1 MKETI
6 GWIGVGSMG
15 HRMSR
20 HLAKAGYPLV
30 VADAVST
37 ERAPPGATIAKSN
50 AEVAEKAETVI
61 LSLPDGTVS
70 EAVAR
75 ELVAAKSRRV
85 KTVIDTSTIG
95 IKAAEAVATI
105 LAAAGIELVVAP
117 VSGGTAGADKAA
129 IAIMVACS
137 RDSYERFK
145 PLLGLM
151 GKPFHV
157 GPKPGQ
163 GQAVKILNNFLSAT
177 ALAATSEAIAFGTG
191 QGIEMKTI
199 LDIVNASSG
208 RNSATDDKFPNRI
221 LHGRFDAG
229 FTAKLQLKDIR
240 LYLENARA
248 AGVNDEIAKVVVDV
262 WQRMEAAIPGADIT
276 EMYPYTQKGR
286 RGRFERLTVGAGPAG
301 SQLGRAWRIFY

>member
-1 MKETI
+1 MAETI

-20 HLAKAGYPLV
+20 HLVAAGHAVV

-37 ERAPPGATIAKSN
+37 ERAPPGSTAVASN
-50 AEVAEKAETVI
+50 AEVARRAETVI
-61 LSLPDGTVS
+61 LSLPDGKVS

-75 ELVAAKSRRV
+75 ELVAAPSRRV

-95 IKAAEAVATI
+95 IRAAEAVDEV
-105 LAAAGIELVVAP
+105 LRSAGIEFIDAP
-117 VSGGTAGADKAA
+117 VSGGTAGADKAT
-129 IAIMVACS
+129 IAIMVACPKAAYD
-137 RDSYERFK
+137 RVK
-145 PLLGLM
+145 ALLALM

-177 ALAATSEAIAFGTG
+177 ALAATSEAVAFGTK
-191 QGIEMKTI
+191 QGIDMKVI

-208 RNSATDDKFPNRI
+208 RNSATEDKFLNRI
-221 LHGRFDAG
+221 LHGRYDAG

-240 LYLENARA
+240 LYLENAQA
-248 AGVNDEIAKVVVDV
+248 AGISDEIARPVVALWSELDAD
-262 WQRMEAAIPGADIT
+262 MPGADIT
-276 EMYPYTQKGR
+276 QMYPYTVKGR
-286 RGRFERLTVGAGPAG
+286 RRGKR
-301 SQLGRAWRIFY
+301 S

>member
-30 VADAVST
+30 MADAVST
-37 ERAPPGATIAKSN
+37 ARAPEGATIAKSN
-50 AEVAEKAETVI
+50 AEVAGGADTII
-61 LSLPDGTVS
+61 LSLPDGAVS

-75 ELVAAKSRRV
+75 EIAAAKPRRV

-95 IKAAEAVATI
+95 IKAAEAVAA
-105 LAAAGIELVVAP
+105 LLQKAGIEFVDAP
-117 VSGGTAGADKAA
+117 VSGGTAGADKAT
-129 IAIMVACS
+129 IAIMVACPKEA
-137 RDSYERFK
+137 YGRFQ
-145 PLLGLM
+145 PLLALM

-177 ALAATSEAIAFGTG
+177 ALAATSEAIAFGTK

-221 LHGRFDAG
+221 LHGRYDAG

-248 AGVNDEIAKVVVDV
+248 AGIADEVATTVVDV
-262 WQRMEAAIPGADIT
+262 WQRMEAALPGSDIT
-276 EMYPYTQKGR
+276 EMYPFTQKGR
-286 RGRFERLTVGAGPAG
+286 HGRR
-301 SQLGRAWRIFY
+301 

>member
-6 GWIGVGSMG
+6 GWIGIGSMG

-30 VADAVST
+30 MADAVST
-37 ERAPPGATIAKSN
+37 ERAPEGAKIAKSN
-50 AEVAEKAETVI
+50 VEIAQSAETVV
-61 LSLPDGTVS
+61 LSLPDGNVS
-70 EAVAR
+70 LAVAR
-75 ELVAAKSRRV
+75 QLAGAPKRKV

-95 IKAAEAVATI
+95 PQAAQAI
-105 LAAAGIELVVAP
+105 AAHLTEAGIEFVDAP
-117 VSGGTAGADKAA
+117 VSGGTSGADKAT

-137 RDSYERFK
+137 GENYERFK
-145 PLLGLM
+145 PLLALM

-163 GQAVKILNNFLSAT
+163 GQAVKVLNNFLSAT

-208 RNSATDDKFPNRI
+208 RNSASDDKFPNRI
-221 LHGRFDAG
+221 LHGRYDAG

-240 LYLENARA
+240 LYLENAKTAGIASEVA
-248 AGVNDEIAKVVVDV
+248 ATVVDV
-262 WQRMEAAIPGADIT
+262 WSRLDGAMPGADIT

-286 RGRFERLTVGAGPAG
+286 GA
-301 SQLGRAWRIFY
+301 RR

>member
-20 HLAKAGYPLV
+20 HLVSAGYPLV
-30 VADAVST
+30 VADAAST
-37 ERAPPGATIAKSN
+37 ERAPPGSAIAKSN
-50 AEVAEKAETVI
+50 AEVAERADTII
-61 LSLPDGTVS
+61 LSLPDGKAS
-70 EAVAR
+70 QAVAR
-75 ELVAAKSRRV
+75 EIAGAKPRRV

-95 IKAAEAVATI
+95 IEAAEAVATV
-105 LAAAGIELVVAP
+105 LATAGIEFVDAP
-117 VSGGTAGADKAA
+117 VSGGTAGADKAT
-129 IAIMVACS
+129 IAIMLACQPS
-137 RDSYERFK
+137 SFERLK

-151 GKPFHV
+151 GKPFYV
-157 GPKPGQ
+157 GPRPGQ
-163 GQAVKILNNFLSAT
+163 GQAVKVLNNFLSAT

-191 QGIEMKTI
+191 QGIDMKTI

-248 AGVNDEIAKVVVDV
+248 AGVSDEIAKVVVDV

-276 EMYPYTQKGR
+276 QMYPYTQQGR
-286 RGRFERLTVGAGPAG
+286 RGR
-301 SQLGRAWRIFY
+301 S

>member
-6 GWIGVGSMG
+6 GWIGIGSMG
-15 HRMSR
+15 HRMSK

-30 VADAVST
+30 MADAVST
-37 ERAPPGATIAKSN
+37 KLAPPGATIAKSN
-50 AEVAEKAETVI
+50 AEVAEKADVII
-61 LSLPDGTVS
+61 LSLPDGSVS

-75 ELVAAKSRRV
+75 EIASAKTRRV

-95 IKAAEAVATI
+95 IKAAEAVAAVLEKADI
-105 LAAAGIELVVAP
+105 QFVDAP
-117 VSGGTAGADKAA
+117 VSGGTSGADKAT

-137 RDSYERFK
+137 AANYERFK
-145 PLLGLM
+145 PLLALM

-163 GQAVKILNNFLSAT
+163 GQAVKILNNYLSAT
-177 ALAATSEAIAFGTG
+177 ALAATSEAIAFGTK

-208 RNSATDDKFPNRI
+208 RNSATEDKFLNRI
-221 LHGRFDAG
+221 LHGRYDAG
-229 FTAKLQLKDIR
+229 FATKLQLKDIR

-248 AGVNDEIAKVVVDV
+248 AGINDEVAAVVVDV
-262 WQRMEAAIPGADIT
+262 WQRMEGAMPGSDIT

-286 RGRFERLTVGAGPAG
+286 PQKGR
-301 SQLGRAWRIFY
+301 S

>member
-20 HLAKAGYPLV
+20 HLSAAGYPLV

-37 ERAPPGATIAKSN
+37 ERAPAGAAIAKSN
-50 AEVAEKAETVI
+50 AEVAQRADTVI
-61 LSLPDGTVS
+61 LSLPDGKVS
-70 EAVAR
+70 ELVAR
-75 ELVAAKSRRV
+75 ELAAAKSRRV

-95 IKAAEAVATI
+95 IKAAEAVASI
-105 LAAAGIELVVAP
+105 FAAAGIEFIDAP
-117 VSGGTAGADKAA
+117 VSGGTSGADKAT

-137 RDSYERFK
+137 RDAYERVK

-163 GQAVKILNNFLSAT
+163 GQAVKVLNNFLSAT

-191 QGIEMKTI
+191 QGIDMKTI

-240 LYLENARA
+240 LYLENAKA
-248 AGVNDEIAKVVVDV
+248 AGISDEIAKVVVDV

-276 EMYPYTQKGR
+276 QMYPYTQKGR
-286 RGRFERLTVGAGPAG
+286 RGR
-301 SQLGRAWRIFY
+301 S